1 MRVAHMRALGA
12 VLMALALITACKSK
26 ETSAAA
32 GDTTSGAAGRVVV
45 LRPFHGDPQQAKQ
58 GRQLFINYNC
68 YGCHGGLAGGAM
80 GPSLRDTTWKYG
92 GTDSA
97 IVASIRDGRPG
108 GMPAWGGTIPDTS
121 ITRLLVYIRS
131 LRTSAEPT
139 FFFSPNDTT
148 THADL
153 SLSASP

>member
-1 MRVAHMRALGA
+1 
-12 VLMALALITACKSK
+12 MALALINSCSSK
-26 ETSAAA
+26 EAPAA
-32 GDTTSGAAGRVVV
+32 GDSASASGRAGAIA
-45 LRPFHGDPQQAKQ
+45 LRPFHGDPQLAIQ

-97 IVASIRDGRPG
+97 IVSSIRDGRPG
-108 GMPAWGGTIPDTS
+108 GMPTWGGTIPDTGY
-121 ITRLLVYIRS
+121 TKLLTYIRS

-139 FFFSPNDTT
+139 FFFSPTDTT

-153 SLSASP
+153 GGNAGP